1 MKPQTSQALHD
12 ARCIESG
19 VMESEATAKS
29 DFYHTSADEESSAT
43 GLIAEAST
51 TAELND
57 ATTNDEDSP
66 DKRRTDKNS
75 TYVAQIPASNGFN
88 DALMHGSFG
97 ISVHAAQ
104 SPVADECDPQPA
116 EYNCADE
123 EKAASGTESSTGVGY
138 VNLGL
143 ENWEKNREKWLKR
156 AGDAPKTEKHAIPI
170 NVDAII
176 DAVFSTP
183 QKMRATGGIGD
194 KFPQSVPLPQM
205 VDILQDLWEAES
217 L

>member
-1 MKPQTSQALHD
+1 
-12 ARCIESG
+12 
-19 VMESEATAKS
+19 MESETTAKS
-29 DFYHTSADEESSAT
+29 DFCQTSADEESSTT
-43 GLIAEAST
+43 GLIANTST
-51 TAELND
+51 TAALN
-57 ATTNDEDSP
+57 ATTNNEDSP

-75 TYVAQIPASNGFN
+75 THDAQSSALNGFN
-88 DALMHGSFG
+88 DALIQGSFG

-104 SPVADECDPQPA
+104 SPVIDECDPQHA
-116 EYNCADE
+116 EYNCQDE

-138 VNLGL
+138 VNHGL